1 MSRSLLLVLAGLAH
15 LAACASAQ
23 PAPGAPP
30 ASPTDSPIPPGPS
43 TGSLPVPARPS
54 PSPPVCDDDN
64 GGLTLPDGFC
74 AVVVAKG
81 IGNARHLV
89 VAANGDVFVATSG
102 EGGGVVALR
111 DTTGDGRADVTR
123 KFGTYGGNGIAL
135 DGGYL
140 WFAPNDRVIRW
151 AWKEG
156 QLQPAGEPEV
166 IVRDL
171 PAGTMHSSKSIAFG
185 PGGAL
190 FVNIGSPSNACQQQ
204 DRTAR
209 SPGKQPCEELDARA
223 GIWRFER
230 DKPGQTQ
237 AQGRRW
243 ATGMRNTVA
252 LTAHPRTRELWAA
265 IHGRDMLSANWGYSD
280 ADNAEKPAEEF
291 GPVPENAD
299 YGWPYCYYDPV
310 LKAKVESPE
319 YGGDGKRTGRCGEKT
334 QPAVGFPGH
343 WAPIGAAIYEGSQF
357 PAEYRGGAF
366 IAFHGS
372 WNRAPLPQAG
382 YRVVFQPLQGNRASG
397 PWRDFAT
404 PTAGP
409 TALRPTGL
417 AVGPDGSLY
426 LAADREQTVW
436 RISRR

>member
-1 MSRSLLLVLAGLAH
+1 MPRSKLLVLAGVALLAG
-15 LAACASAQ
+15 CASAQ
-23 PAPGAPP
+23 PASGGAPG
-30 ASPTDSPIPPGPS
+30 SPTDSPIPPGPS

-54 PSPPVCDDDN
+54 PSQPVCDDDN
-64 GGLTLPDGFC
+64 GGLRLPEGFC
-74 AVVVAKG
+74 AVVVARG
-81 IGNARHLV
+81 IGNARHLA

-102 EGGGVVALR
+102 DSGGVVALR
-111 DTTGDGRADVTR
+111 DTTGDGRADVTH
-123 KFGTYGGNGIAL
+123 KFGPSGGNGIAL
-135 DGGYL
+135 DGRYL
-140 WFAPNDRVIRW
+140 WFAPNDRVLRW

-166 IVRDL
+166 MVRDL
-171 PAGTMHSSKSIAFG
+171 PNVNSHRAKSIAFG

-190 FVNIGSPSNACQQQ
+190 FVSIGSPSNSCQTE
-204 DRTAR
+204 RVER
-209 SPGKQPCEELDARA
+209 SPGKQPCEELDTRA

-230 DKPGQTQ
+230 DRPGQTQ

-265 IHGRDMLSANWGYSD
+265 IHGRDQLRDWGFTDSG
-280 ADNAEKPAEEF
+280 NAEKPAEEF
-291 GPVPENAD
+291 GPVPEGAD
-299 YGWPYCYYDPV
+299 YGWPYCYYDPE
-310 LKAKVESPE
+310 LKAKVEAPE
-319 YGGDGKRTGRCGEKT
+319 YGGDGKRTGRCAEKT
-334 QPAVGFPGH
+334 QPAVAFPAH
-343 WAPIGAAIYEGSQF
+343 WAPIGAVIYEGSMF

-382 YRVVFQPLQGNRASG
+382 YRVVFQPLQGNSASG

-404 PTAGP
+404 PAAGP

-436 RISRR
+436 RITRR